1 MFSATFK
8 KKIERL
14 ARDVLMDPVRI
25 IQGEL
30 GEANEDVTQI
40 VLVMPAGSAKWLW
53 LTSKLVELLSGMIYH
68 CKELFCSNFKTLNCF
83 YFNFNCTYAQEIV
96 SLQLGQN

>member
-14 ARDVLMDPVRI
+14 ARDALTDPVRI

-40 VLVMPAGSAKWLW
+40 VLVMPAGPAKWVW
-53 LTSKLVELLSGMIYH
+53 LTSKLVELLSG
-68 CKELFCSNFKTLNCF
+68 EFSVTNC
-83 YFNFNCTYAQEIV
+83 CEI
-96 SLQLGQN
+96 SHYR